1 MEGKGKNYKP
11 ISTIIKEKWI
21 KTFEEQQVADA
32 VIRCNEKEI
41 PFHKKTMAIIS
52 PVFKAMF
59 QHELEE
65 KQNGFVMIEDCDE
78 KTVERAIMF
87 INNGDDQLINKLSYD
102 DVKELFVFADKYDIE
117 LLKEVCVNGFK
128 SRLTLKNSK
137 DALEFAELF
146 KLDENIIQ
154 MIKKYLQLLND
165 VS

>member
-1 MEGKGKNYKP
+1 MERKGKNYKP
-11 ISTIIKEKWI
+11 ISTLIKEKWI
-21 KTFEEQQVADA
+21 KTFEEQQVTDA
-32 VIRCNEKEI
+32 VIRCNGKEI
-41 PFHKKTMAIIS
+41 PIHKKTMAIIS

-59 QHELEE
+59 EHELEE
-65 KQNGFVMIEDCDE
+65 KQNGFVKIEDCDE

-87 INNGDDQLINKLSYD
+87 IKNGDDEFINKLSYD

-154 MIKKYLQLLND
+154 MIKKYQKLLND

>member
-1 MEGKGKNYKP
+1 M
-11 ISTIIKEKWI
+11 STIIKEKWI
-21 KTFEEQQVADA
+21 KTFEEQQVTDA
-32 VIRCNEKEI
+32 MIRCNGKEI
-41 PFHKKTMAIIS
+41 PINKKTMAIIS

-59 QHELEE
+59 EHELEE
-65 KQNGFVMIEDCDE
+65 KQNGFVKIEDCDE

-87 INNGDDQLINKLSYD
+87 IKNGDDEFINKLSYD

-154 MIKKYLQLLND
+154 MIKKYQKLLND